1 MHHLNQVRSTL
12 NTLDRR
18 HSSHRT
24 KPMSLALMMALLCQA
39 IPLAIAAPQIAQAA
53 TLNPG
58 CTNGVGDASAL
69 ISAISTANTN
79 NQADTI
85 LLSTGCTYTLTAVHN
100 NTFGPNGLP
109 ALLNDGPSHG
119 LTIIGN
125 GATIA
130 RSDTTDTPDFR
141 LFYVSPNASLTLNE
155 ITLRNG
161 RAVGFAGGNG
171 SSENLGIASGGAG
184 GGSAGVGGA
193 IFNNNGTLNIFN
205 STLAGNQA
213 VGGPGGNAVF
223 GIVGAGGGGGVGGP
237 GGNGGSSPDG
247 ATAGGGGGSLGAGG
261 NGSDTSLDGGV
272 GGLDGGGTFET
283 GSFGIRLD
291 GQTGY
296 GGGDGGFIYWKAG
309 SAFGTSQ
316 EAQVTLANVDMTT
329 LRQGLLLKVQS
340 LSFIDFS
347 LGSIA
352 VLYDGRTKPV
362 HVEAFRTDNFAWT
375 IYGNTTVSF
384 ADGDR
389 LGARALANG
398 EVWIYKNSTLVAK
411 TTLTTAD
418 KAFFNAR
425 GGRIGVTYLIANRA
439 VLDNFGGGTVPQ

>member
-213 VGGPGGNAVF
+213 VGGPTAMPYLASSARVVAVAAW
-223 GIVGAGGGGGVGGP
+223 VPGAMVATPVWMEAWAAWMVVARVRPQGLAAMASLAQVEVAAIA
-237 GGNGGSSPDG
+237 SS
-247 ATAGGGGGSLGAGG
+247 T
-261 NGSDTSLDGGV
+261 TSLAPMAQATV
-272 GGLDGGGTFET
+272 ALAAEVAVVAP
-283 GSFGIRLD
+283 L
-291 GQTGY
+291 
-296 GGGDGGFIYWKAG
+296 KPVA
-309 SAFGTSQ
+309 SAFGWT
-316 EAQVTLANVDMTT
+316 
-329 LRQGLLLKVQS
+329 
-340 LSFIDFS
+340 
-347 LGSIA
+347 
-352 VLYDGRTKPV
+352 GRPV
-362 HVEAFRTDNFAWT
+362 MVAAT
-375 IYGNTTVSF
+375 
-384 ADGDR
+384 
-389 LGARALANG
+389 ARASVAAMAAV
-398 EVWIYKNSTLVAK
+398 VWAGPSP
-411 TTLTTAD
+411 
-418 KAFFNAR
+418 R
-425 GGRIGVTYLIANRA
+425 PA
-439 VLDNFGGGTVPQ
+439 VRSP